1 MADAEI
7 PTEQWIYAGL
17 RLISGKRATAWL
29 DESGVELLYADSKR
43 NFIVG
48 GEYKVRVTRG
58 DDRVTR
64 HGEPRFVDRVPVEVS
79 RRREWDAETATAE
92 TELAR
97 GKLERKARAAPT
109 ALDDAIAPLIAIAK
123 TQRTRSGRAAFTA
136 YVIQELNRGAW

>member
-1 MADAEI
+1 MADAEV

-17 RLISGKRATAWL
+17 RLISGKRVTAWL

-43 NFIVG
+43 NFIVSG
-48 GEYKVRVTRG
+48 GYEVRVTRG

-64 HGEPRFVDRVPVEVS
+64 HGEPRFMTLVPVESS
-79 RRREWDAETATAE
+79 RRREWDAETAVVE

-97 GKLERKARAAPT
+97 GKLERKARTTPT
-109 ALDDAIAPLIAIAK
+109 ALDDAIAPLIVIAK
-123 TQRTRSGRAAFTA
+123 THRTRYGRAAFTA